1 MNMKNYS
8 ERIRESAEFLRG
20 HFGPA
25 PETALIFG
33 SGLGVA
39 GSRCPAKR
47 EIRFSHIPHFPDL
60 DLAGHRRIIRL
71 LESPSRLCLVLG
83 RFHLYEG
90 LSAHE
95 VVFPVRALSEWGVG
109 TFFLTNSAAALNRNF
124 SKGELMLIR
133 DHIGFFME
141 SPLPWPGEREHDPGF
156 TDMSAAYDRELMDLA
171 REQAGI
177 QGVEL
182 REGLYLGLPG
192 PSFETPEE
200 IRILQQMNIDAVGM
214 STVPEVIAL
223 RNQGKRVLGISCL
236 TNFGTGMKPEA
247 VTHAGVIET
256 AESSSPALLNLLLAV
271 AAKVRP
277 SNGQ

>member
-1 MNMKNYS
+1 MKLKSYS
-8 ERIRESAEFLRG
+8 ERIRESADFLRG

-25 PETALIFG
+25 PETALVLG
-33 SGLGVA
+33 SGLGEA
-39 GSRCPAKR
+39 GADCPAVK
-47 EIRFSHIPHFPDL
+47 EIEFFGVPHFPDL
-60 DLAGHRRIIRL
+60 EMAGHLRIIRL
-71 LESPSRLCLVLG
+71 LEAPLRLCLVLG

-95 VVFPVRALSEWGVG
+95 VVFPVRVLSEWGVG
-109 TFFLTNSAAALNRNF
+109 TFFLTNAAAALNENY
-124 SKGELMLIR
+124 SKGDLMLIS
-133 DHIGFFME
+133 DHVGFFME
-141 SPLPWPGEREHDPGF
+141 SPLPWPGRRETDPGF

-177 QGVEL
+177 SGLQL
-182 REGLYLGLPG
+182 REGLYLALPG

-200 IRILQQMNIDAVGM
+200 IRFLQRMNIDAVGM

-223 RNQGKRVLGISCL
+223 RHLGRRVLGISCL
-236 TNFGTGMKPEA
+236 TNFGTGMRPEA

-271 AAKVRP
+271 AAKVR
-277 SNGQ
+277 SSDGQ